1 MLNPEFFPTPAAV
14 IQRMLDPFFNPA
26 PSGDDEQSSERYR
39 RYNPA
44 AAALRKLTIL
54 EPSAGSGA
62 IVDELTAWLDREDY
76 HSRSGKQNVYCCE
89 ADPEL
94 RAVLHDKGYKVI
106 ANDFLTYRGDH
117 FFDLIVMNP
126 PFSNG
131 DRHLLKAWD
140 VVAAGGDVVCLLNTE
155 TLANPY
161 TETRQLLA
169 RLIEDYGTSEAL
181 GAVFAEAER
190 PTNVG
195 VSLVRLHKPAKADRL
210 TFEFTSRGRRGPELN
225 ENLFANAVATR
236 DVIGNMAAEYEGL
249 KAQYAAYLQ
258 AREGMKFYAKSLLR
272 SEYQDVLK
280 LAEASLERGSLRTS
294 YNNFADEMNQQIWG
308 LVLDK
313 VNIQKL
319 MTADVRRN
327 FAAFSKAQGYQEFTH
342 EAVAELVAL
351 VLDNRETI
359 MEQAV
364 ESVFDTFTKYHKEN
378 RLHVEGWVTNSQWKV
393 NRKVILP
400 YAVEENYSGKGFRVN
415 WNRRDDYADI
425 DRVMCY
431 LAGEDYDACVGIDT
445 ALDRYGNQNANPN
458 GVWTVYSRFFEI
470 RAFKKGTVHLIF
482 RDEYLWQEFNLR
494 ACAGKQW
501 LPGPEM
507 AAYRARQAKETTSPT
522 HPLVHEEEPL
532 AAPGT
537 QLQLR
542 LAA

>member
-14 IQRMLDPFFNPA
+14 IQRMLDPFFNPT
-26 PSGDDEQSSERYR
+26 PTGDEDTSSDRYR

-76 HSRSGKQNVYCCE
+76 HSHSGKQNVYCCE

-106 ANDFLTYRGDH
+106 ANDFLNYRGDH
-117 FFDLIVMNP
+117 FFDLIIMNP

-140 VVAAGGDVVCLLNTE
+140 VVAAGGEVVCLLNTE

-161 TETRQLLA
+161 SETRQLLA
-169 RLIEDYGTSEAL
+169 RLIEDHGTSEAL

-190 PTNVG
+190 PTNVA

-210 TFEFTSRGRRGPELN
+210 TFEFSSRGRRGPELD

-280 LAEASLERGSLRTS
+280 LAEASLVRGSLRTS

-378 RLHVEGWVTNSQWKV
+378 RLHVERWVTNSQWKV

-400 YAVEENYSGKGFRVN
+400 YAVEESFSGKGFRVN
-415 WNRRDDYADI
+415 WSRRDDYADI

-431 LAGEDYDACVGIDT
+431 LTGENYDTCVGIDT
-445 ALDRYGNQNANPN
+445 ALDRYGNQNPNPN
-458 GVWTVYSRFFEI
+458 GVYTVYSRFFEI

-482 RDEYLWQEFNLR
+482 REEFLWQEFNLR

-507 AAYRARQAKETTSPT
+507 AAYRARQAKAATAKT
-522 HPLVHEEEPL
+522 HPLVPEAEQL

-537 QLQLR
+537 QMQLQL
-542 LAA
+542 AA